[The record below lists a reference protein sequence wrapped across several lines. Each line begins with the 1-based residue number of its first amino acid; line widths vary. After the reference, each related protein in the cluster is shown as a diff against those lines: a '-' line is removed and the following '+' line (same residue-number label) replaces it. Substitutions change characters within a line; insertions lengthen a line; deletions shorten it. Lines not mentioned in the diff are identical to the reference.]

1 MDGRVQG
8 MEQEWVSR
16 ATTLFAGDTI
26 VAALRVM
33 QELGV
38 RQLPVVDEEHG
49 ELLGEVTEE
58 ELNQLWK
65 VSPLASMEEILSGR
79 FDAAPEDEAFERPY
93 VRDVAPLVNVF
104 QGGQGPWLH

>member
-8 MEQEWVSR
+8 TVEEWVSR

-38 RQLPVVDEEHG
+38 RRLPVVDEEHG
-49 ELLGEVTEE
+49 ELLGEITEE
-58 ELNQLWK
+58 ELRRLWRI
-65 VSPLASMEEILSGR
+65 SPLASMEEILSGQLETVQEN
-79 FDAAPEDEAFERPY
+79 DPAGRPHLKHA
-93 VRDVAPLVNVF
+93 APLVDF
-104 QGGQGPWLH
+104 HAAHGRWLH